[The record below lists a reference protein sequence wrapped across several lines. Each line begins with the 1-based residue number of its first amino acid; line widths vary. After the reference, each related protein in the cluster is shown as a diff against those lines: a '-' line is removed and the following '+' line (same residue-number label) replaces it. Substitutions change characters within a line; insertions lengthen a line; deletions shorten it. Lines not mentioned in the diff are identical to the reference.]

1 MKKRL
6 LQYRKV
12 LKKDQMLYETSEYL
26 YNRNNEQVA
35 CTDIVSL
42 YVMAPVMVRYIL
54 WVLSN
59 ALQRGHKRLYFLAR
73 DGYSM
78 YKIAT
83 IICQK
88 QELPIECRYLYCS
101 RYAWRNAEYFL
112 LQEKALDFIC
122 LGGIDVTFQKLM
134 YRAGLNTEEATYF
147 ASLLGFEGRMEEVLS
162 YSQVKD
168 IQPQLAKCRPFM
180 KMFIQHSKE
189 VYPAVMG
196 YLQQEGL
203 FDDISYAL
211 VDSGW
216 TGSMQKS
223 LQHLLQSKGVEKE
236 IEGYYF
242 GMYEYPK
249 GITKKVYHT
258 YYFTPKTHM
267 RRKVYFSNSLFECIF
282 SSPEGMTTGYRK
294 TGNHFVPVL
303 EQPVNPNHLQI
314 AKTTN
319 YLCEYTKCML
329 ENHREWLGT
338 EKFFQSRIFY
348 SNRTDKTSERLL
360 SYFMGHP
367 LPEEAKAFGKYVFCD
382 DVLGEETQTVAAPL
396 SFEEIKANFLFHKSI
411 NLLRKSRKPVRESAW
426 LEGTSVLI
434 EEASERALRQAAFY
448 KYVLYL
454 RKMRK

>member
-1 MKKRL
+1 MEKRL

-12 LKKDQMLYETSEYL
+12 LKKDPMLYETSEYL
-26 YNRNNEQVA
+26 YQRNNEQVA
-35 CTDIVSL
+35 CADIVSL
-42 YVMAPVMVRYIL
+42 YVMAPVMVRFIL
-54 WVLSN
+54 WILSN
-59 ALQRGHKRLYFLAR
+59 ALQRGQKRLYFLAR

-78 YKIAT
+78 YKIAEL
-83 IICQK
+83 ICQR

-101 RYAWRNAEYFL
+101 RYAWRSAEYFL

-134 YRAGLNTEEATYF
+134 RRAGLNTEEAKYF
-147 ASLLGFEGRMEEVLS
+147 AKLLGYEGRMEEVLS
-162 YSQVKD
+162 YGQVKD
-168 IQPQLAKCRPFM
+168 MQPKLIKCQPFM
-180 KMFIQHSKE
+180 KAFLQHSEE
-189 VYPAVMG
+189 VYPTVMG
-196 YLQQEGL
+196 YLKQEGL

-223 LQHLLQSKGVEKE
+223 LQHLLQSKGLEKE

-249 GITKKVYHT
+249 GVTEKGYHT
-258 YYFTPKTHM
+258 YYFTPKTHI

-282 SSPEGMTTGYRK
+282 SSPEGMTLGYCETGDL
-294 TGNHFVPVL
+294 FVPVL

-314 AKTTN
+314 ARTTN
-319 YLCEYTKCML
+319 YLCEYTRHLL
-329 ENHREWLGT
+329 ETHREQLGV
-338 EKFFQSRIFY
+338 EKLFQSRIFY
-348 SNRTDKTSERLL
+348 SSQTDKTSERLL

-367 LPEEAKAFGKYVFCD
+367 LVEEAREFGKYVFCD
-382 DVLGEETQTVAAPL
+382 DVLGEETQTVAAQL
-396 SFEEIKANFLFHKSI
+396 GYEEIKGNFLFHKSM
-411 NLLRKSRKPVRESAW
+411 NLLRKSRKPIRESAW
-426 LEGTSVLI
+426 IEGTSILA
-434 EEASERALRQAAFY
+434 EKASKRALRQAALY